1 MIIATFFFFH
11 NTAEYVY
18 NILLFASKAHNF
30 FLDTLHFFNKSWWL
44 IDRTFI
50 ILTQTTFWPLC
61 PSQLLLSGFSLLCFD
76 RYFPQ
81 FFPLVTSCCNAS
93 QMTILFESFRLW
105 MEKSL
110 RMMFSKM
117 VRHSTYQGLD
127 KKPVVLLSFNL
138 WWPYSVLVTGDLVS
152 EMSLLFSIQPQL
164 KFDCLTIFNE
174 LYYAHM
180 LIICCKKVLCAQLL
194 TFFFLISIVRAP
206 S

>member
-1 MIIATFFFFH
+1 MVFFWFTRIYF
-11 NTAEYVY
+11 
-18 NILLFASKAHNF
+18 I
-30 FLDTLHFFNKSWWL
+30 FFNKSWWL

-61 PSQLLLSGFSLLCFD
+61 PSELLLPGFSLLCFD

-127 KKPVVLLSFNL
+127 KKSVVLLSFKL
-138 WWPYSVLVTGDLVS
+138 WWPDSVLFTSDLVS
-152 EMSLLFSIQPQL
+152 KMSLLFSIQPQL
-164 KFDCLTIFNE
+164 KFDCLTNCQTIFDE
-174 LYYAHM
+174 LYYRTRA
-180 LIICCKKVLCAQLL
+180 IIGRSWLEAALEYKPYIRPKVTVHKWSLEMG
-194 TFFFLISIVRAP
+194 
-206 S
+206 

>member
-1 MIIATFFFFH
+1 MGIFFWFTRIYF
-11 NTAEYVY
+11 
-18 NILLFASKAHNF
+18 I
-30 FLDTLHFFNKSWWL
+30 FFNKSWWL

-61 PSQLLLSGFSLLCFD
+61 PSELLLSGFSLLCFD

-127 KKPVVLLSFNL
+127 KKSVVLLSFKL
-138 WWPYSVLVTGDLVS
+138 WWPDSVLFTSDLVS
-152 EMSLLFSIQPQL
+152 KMSLLFSIQPQL
-164 KFDCLTIFNE
+164 KFDCLTIFDE
-174 LYYAHM
+174 LYYI
-180 LIICCKKVLCAQLL
+180 LIICCKKVLCAQYQGSRDTRILW
-194 TFFFLISIVRAP
+194 FHNSWSPLISDYLRTLILK
-206 S
+206 